1 MEILHS
7 FIFHL
12 AARSALL
19 SSSLLHCHQYG
30 LSCQPRHIDYH
41 GIAKRRGSGAPF
53 ARRKNHPPITV
64 ILPSDQTSWKTLWT
78 CNRKDILPS
87 RKKNDGTE
95 QEIGSRLM
103 SDDTLFPL
111 KIRSQ
116 NEGLASNDRI
126 VAIVQ
131 RKGMVRTGDVKTIP
145 CQWITKGGIVTFSL
159 FLAYFSS
166 SVQC

>member
-1 MEILHS
+1 MG
-7 FIFHL
+7 FHISL
-12 AARSALL
+12 VTSTITELRKGEDQEHPSLEERITLPSRS
-19 SSSLLHCHQYG
+19 SYHQT
-30 LSCQPRHIDYH
+30 
-41 GIAKRRGSGAPF
+41 KRRGKRF
-53 ARRKNHPPITV
+53 
-64 ILPSDQTSWKTLWT
+64 WT

-116 NEGLASNDRI
+116 NEGLASNGRI

-131 RKGMVRTGDVKTIP
+131 RKGMDRTGDVKTIP
-145 CQWITKGGIVTFSL
+145 CQWITKGGIVTFFL
-159 FLAYFSS
+159 FLPYFLS
-166 SVQC
+166 SVQWKKKHEQLPISQENNNVSRTSLRESV

>member
-1 MEILHS
+1 MGFHISLVTSTITELRKGEDQEHPS
-7 FIFHL
+7 FEERITL
-12 AARSALL
+12 PSRS
-19 SSSLLHCHQYG
+19 SYHQT
-30 LSCQPRHIDYH
+30 
-41 GIAKRRGSGAPF
+41 KRRGKRF
-53 ARRKNHPPITV
+53 
-64 ILPSDQTSWKTLWT
+64 WM

-131 RKGMVRTGDVKTIP
+131 RKGMDRTGDVKR
-145 CQWITKGGIVTFSL
+145 
-159 FLAYFSS
+159 FLVNGSPRAEKLPFFLLSS
-166 SVQC
+166 